1 MPDKAEWGG
10 RGDDQSDSSFCGLGI
25 AEIRA
30 GPAEYLLD
38 QSGGALQIES
48 PQERR
53 PEQVVSVSLA
63 PVPDHHSQTGSGSAL
78 CTMGQTISIEPDHG
92 ASIIGSASG
101 CVSQA
106 A

>member
-1 MPDKAEWGG
+1 MPDEAELGG
-10 RGDDQSDSSFCGLGI
+10 RGDDQSDSPLGGLGI

-53 PEQVVSVSLA
+53 PEQVISVSLA
-63 PVPDHHSQTGSGSAL
+63 PVPDHHSQTGSGSAPWSRRSAL
-78 CTMGQTISIEPDHG
+78 SRITVPSM
-92 ASIIGSASG
+92 IGSVSG